1 MAGTTY
7 ANLTTDIRNY
17 TEVGDSVFTQ
27 AVINRFI
34 EDAEFRIYQ
43 ELPMDSSRYVSE
55 GTLAANDNTI
65 NNPGK
70 GSKGA
75 TGALFIRGVEVFNS
89 TANTEG
95 NGTWLEKKDQ
105 TYLSEFVDRKYGPS
119 GKIQSPT
126 DTTNSVTG
134 FPKYY
139 AMFGGATGDSDT
151 TSGGMYIAP
160 TPDANYKYRI
170 YYNMVP
176 LGLSSSTTST
186 YLSKYFPNG
195 LLYACLVEAYG
206 YLKGP
211 MDMLTLYEQ
220 KYKNAIQQFA
230 GMQLG
235 RRRRDDYTDGT
246 VRIKVNSPS
255 P

>member
-1 MAGTTY
+1 MAGY
-7 ANLTTDIRNY
+7 NLANLQTDIRNY
-17 TEVGDSVFTQ
+17 TEVDSGVFTD
-27 AVINRFI
+27 AILNRFI
-34 EDAEFRIYQ
+34 ENAEFRIYS
-43 ELPMDSSRYVSE
+43 ELPMDSGRYVSE

-65 NNPGK
+65 NVPGK
-70 GSKGA
+70 GTKGA
-75 TGALFIRGVEVFNS
+75 TGTLFVRGVEVFNS
-89 TANTEG
+89 TTNSEG

-105 TYLSEFVDRKYGPS
+105 TYLSEYVDRKFGPS
-119 GKIQSPT
+119 GEIQSPT
-126 DTTNSVTG
+126 DTANSVTG

-139 AMFGGATGDSDT
+139 AMFGGATGDSST

-160 TPDANYKYRI
+160 TPDANYIFRI

-176 LGLSSSTTST
+176 LGLESETSGT
-186 YLSKYFPNG
+186 YISKYFPQG

-211 MDMLTLYEQ
+211 IEMLTLYEN

-246 VRIKVNSPS
+246 VRIPVKSPS

>member
-7 ANLTTDIRNY
+7 SSLTDDIRNY
-17 TEVGDSVFTQ
+17 TEVGSDVFTT

-55 GTLAANDNTI
+55 GTLAVNDNTI
-65 NNPGK
+65 NVPGK
-70 GSKGA
+70 GTKGS
-75 TGALFIRGVEVFNS
+75 TGALFIRGIEVFDS

-105 TYLSEFVDRKYGPS
+105 TYLSEYIDRLTGPE
-119 GKIQSPT
+119 GDLTAQ
-126 DTTNSVTG
+126 DVTG

-139 AMFGGATGDSDT
+139 AMFGGATGTTDT
-151 TSGGMYIAP
+151 TSGGMYLAP
-160 TPDANYKYRI
+160 TPDAAYRFRI
-170 YYNMVP
+170 YYNKMP
-176 LGLSSSTTST
+176 DGLSSSTTTT
-186 YLSKYFPNG
+186 YLSKYFPQG
-195 LLYACLVEAYG
+195 LLYACLVEAFG

-211 MDMLTLYEQ
+211 MDMLTYYENR
-220 KYKNAIQQFA
+220 YKNAIQQFA

-246 VRIKVNSPS
+246 VRIPVKSPS

>member
-1 MAGTTY
+1 MAGYTL
-7 ANLTTDIRNY
+7 AALEADIRSY
-17 TEVGDSVFTQ
+17 TEVDSTVFSG
-27 AVINRFI
+27 AILGRFI
-34 EDAEFRIYQ
+34 ENAEFRINQ
-43 ELPMDSSRYVSE
+43 ELPMDSARFVQE
-55 GTLAANDNTI
+55 GTLAANDNTL
-65 NNPGK
+65 NAPAGC
-70 GSKGA
+70 
-75 TGALFIRGVEVFNS
+75 LFVRGIEVFES

-95 NGTWLEKKDQ
+95 NGKWLEKKDQ
-105 TYLSEFVDRKYGPS
+105 TYLSELVDRKYGPS
-119 GKIQSPT
+119 GTIQSPT

-139 AMFGGATGDSDT
+139 AMFGGATSTSDT
-151 TSGGMYIAP
+151 TSGGMYFAP
-160 TPDANYKYRI
+160 TPDANYKFRV
-170 YYNMVP
+170 YYNKIP
-176 LGLSSSTTST
+176 TGLGTNTSGT
-186 YLSKYFPNG
+186 YVSKYFPQG
-195 LLYACLVEAYG
+195 LLYASLVEAYG

-246 VRIKVNSPS
+246 VRIPVKSPS